1 MKILVISQYFYPEN
15 FRINDLVFS
24 LQKRG
29 HDIEVLTGKP
39 NYPKGDYFK
48 GYSWDGPKQE
58 EIEEIKV
65 HRANLIL
72 RKKGGGLRLLLNY
85 FSFVFFGLFKILKL
99 KGDFEKVFIYAP
111 SPITVGIL
119 GIVAAKKFKCKS
131 YLWVHDLWPES
142 VRVAGG
148 IKSDI
153 VLGLVNQMTK
163 LIYRFTDLLLVQSPE
178 FKNYILKQGVRESKI
193 IYYPYYAEDFYK
205 VVEKDNSYLSQF
217 PKGFNLLFA
226 GNIGVAQSFGTIVN
240 AFEKLKE
247 YDINLVV
254 LGDGRDKSRIQE
266 QIIEKGLTKKFH
278 FLGSFPP
285 EQMPYYFSCADGLL
299 ITLKK
304 ADIFSYTIPGKLQS
318 YLACGKPII
327 GALDGIGK
335 KFITDSKS
343 GFACDAENHDLL
355 AENILKLYK
364 LSEKDKKVLSSNAI
378 SYFKQNF
385 KKEILLDKIEKD
397 IFLI

>member
-1 MKILVISQYFYPEN
+1 LKILIISQYFYPEN
-15 FRINDLVFS
+15 LRINDLVFS
-24 LQKRG
+24 LNKRG

-58 EIEEIKV
+58 EIEGIKV

-72 RKKGGGLRLLLNY
+72 RKKGGGIRLFLNY
-85 FSFVFFGLFKILKL
+85 FSFVFFGGFKILKL
-99 KGDFEKVFIYAP
+99 KGDFEKVIIYAP

-119 GIVAAKKFKCKS
+119 GVIAAKKFKCKS

-148 IKSDI
+148 IKSSFI
-153 VLGLVNQMTK
+153 LGLVNQMTK
-163 LIYRFTDLLLVQSPE
+163 LIYKFTDLLLVQSSE
-178 FKNYILKQGVRESKI
+178 FKNYILNQGVAESKI

-205 VVEKDNSYLSQF
+205 VVEKDKSYLSQF

-226 GNIGVAQSFGTIVN
+226 GNIGVAQSFDTIVN
-240 AFEKLKE
+240 AFEKLKQ

-254 LGDGRDKSRIQE
+254 LGEGRDKLRIQE
-266 QIIEKGLTKKFH
+266 KINEKGLTEKFH

-285 EQMPYYFSCADGLL
+285 EQMPYYFTCADGLL

-327 GALDGIGK
+327 GALDGIGNK
-335 KFITDSKS
+335 IISESNS
-343 GFACDAENHDLL
+343 GFVSEAEDHELL
-355 AENILKLYK
+355 ANNILSLYK
-364 LSEKDKKVLSSNAI
+364 LSKEENEKLSNNALTYFDKN
-378 SYFKQNF
+378 FNKQHLLERLE
-385 KKEILLDKIEKD
+385 EILN
-397 IFLI
+397 

>member
-1 MKILVISQYFYPEN
+1 MKTLVISQYFYPEN

-24 LQKRG
+24 LKKRG

-48 GYSWDGPKQE
+48 GYSWKGPKDE

-72 RKKGGGLRLLLNY
+72 RKKGGGLRLFLNY

-111 SPITVGIL
+111 SPITVGLL
-119 GIVAAKKFKCKS
+119 GILAAKKFKCKS

-142 VRVAGG
+142 ARVAGG
-148 IKSDI
+148 IKSSFI
-153 VLGLVNQMTK
+153 LGLVNQMTK

-178 FKNYILKQGVRESKI
+178 FKNYILNQAVAESKI

-226 GNIGVAQSFGTIVN
+226 GNIGVAQSFDTIVN

-266 QIIEKGLTKKFH
+266 KINEKGLTEKFH

-285 EQMPYYFSCADGLL
+285 EQMPYYFTCADGLL

-327 GALDGIGK
+327 GALDGIGNK
-335 KFITDSKS
+335 IISESNS
-343 GFACDAENHDLL
+343 GFASKAEDHELL
-355 AENILKLYK
+355 ANNILTLYK
-364 LSEKDKKVLSSNAI
+364 LTKAEKEKLSNNALDFFDKN
-378 SYFKQNF
+378 FNKQYLLERLE
-385 KKEILLDKIEKD
+385 KILN
-397 IFLI
+397 